1 MGVARRM
8 SRKHKRDVTTKMQ
21 NPYENQKNNIPEGQK
36 SLKTS
41 HGSKYAKIQ
50 KNRENNKNKSNIPEV
65 LAVDPI
71 SRLLEYVLCFLEF
84 FVYFCKTSGI
94 LFSIVVFDFCIFV
107 FKDFWKFV
115 FFL

>member
-21 NPYENQKNNIPEGQK
+21 NPRENPKNNIPEGQK
-36 SLKTS
+36 SWKTS
-41 HGSKYAKIQ
+41 HGSKYAKIH
-50 KNRENNKNKSNIPEV
+50 KNRENNKKNNIPEV

-84 FVYFCKTSGI
+84 FDC
-94 LFSIVVFDFCIFV
+94 LLLH
-107 FKDFWKFV
+107 DFWNIV
-115 FFL
+115 FYSCF